1 MSTPSARIDW
11 IIFDLG
17 GVLIELDGP
26 PISPTNSR
34 LSEAEIWQTWLHSP
48 AVRRYESG
56 QCDRQTFA
64 RLLIE
69 EFQLTC
75 SATELL
81 KDFAAWPVG
90 FFPETAALLDAL
102 KGQVQL
108 ACLSNTNELHW
119 QRFSQESPVLS
130 QLDEVFVSFAMGLM
144 KPDQEIF
151 HSAQRKLAV
160 PPARVL
166 FLDDNQA
173 NVDAAANFGWHSV
186 RVKGI
191 PDVISCLKQYVLL

>member
-1 MSTPSARIDW
+1 MTTPQTQIDW

-26 PISPTNSR
+26 PISPTNTR
-34 LSEAEIWQTWLHSP
+34 LSEAEIWHTWLHSA

-64 RLLIE
+64 QLLIE
-69 EFQLTC
+69 EFQLHC
-75 SATELL
+75 SAAELL
-81 KDFAAWPVG
+81 KDFENWPVG
-90 FFPETAALLDAL
+90 FFPETAALLNSL
-102 KGQVQL
+102 KGHVQL

-130 QLDEVFVSFAMGLM
+130 LLDEVFVSFDLGLM
-144 KPDQEIF
+144 KPDQEIY
-151 HSAQRKLAV
+151 HRAHQQLAV
-160 PPARVL
+160 SPECVL

-173 NVDAAANFGWHSV
+173 NVDAATNFGWHSA